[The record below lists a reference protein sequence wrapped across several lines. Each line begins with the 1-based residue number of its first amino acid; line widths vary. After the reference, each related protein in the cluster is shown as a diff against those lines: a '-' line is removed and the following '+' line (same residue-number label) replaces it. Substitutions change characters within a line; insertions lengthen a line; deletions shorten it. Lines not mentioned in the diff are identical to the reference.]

1 MARIPAALPLL
12 LAACASAGCVERT
25 LRIRSEPPGL
35 EVAMNGRPL
44 GATPLDVPFSFYG
57 TVRLETPATDLDGDG
72 WPEVRRSVALVE
84 LSEPW
89 YQWFPL
95 DFFSDNLLPW
105 TVRDDHE
112 ALLTPPVHPPPG
124 GEGGDLRRE
133 AEAVKIRAE
142 RARVEAEIEAGARE
156 GEAAKPAPAPA
167 EDPAPAGGGGKEP
180 DRR

>member
-1 MARIPAALPLL
+1 VSRIPAALPLL
-12 LAACASAGCVERT
+12 LAACSAAGCVERT

-35 EVAMNGRPL
+35 EVTMNGRPQ
-44 GATPLDVPFSFYG
+44 GTTPIDVPFSFYG
-57 TVRLETPATDLDGDG
+57 TVRLETPATDLDEDG

-84 LSEPW
+84 LTEPW

-112 ALLTPPVHPPPG
+112 ALITPPVHPPPT
-124 GEGGDLRRE
+124 GEAGDLRRE

-142 RARVEAEIEAGARE
+142 RTRVEAEMEAGA
-156 GEAAKPAPAPA
+156 GEPAKPAPAPA
-167 EDPAPAGGGGKEP
+167 PAKDPAPDGGAGKER
-180 DRR
+180 DTR